1 MAYGQDVAAVSA
13 ADLQE
18 RLVLLEERLGLLL
31 SFVSDIRGL
40 GLRGV
45 GLRFLG
51 LESCMG
57 FLF

>member
-31 SFVSDIRGL
+31 SFVSDIRG
-40 GLRGV
+40 
-45 GLRFLG
+45 
-51 LESCMG
+51 
-57 FLF
+57 